1 MVQPI
6 FYSTDERVC
15 KEHLKSFTRGMLDE
29 LPAWGKDCSDLTLK
43 AVLTEYTITGS
54 NLRYSEGYSLVIF
67 VIICLCLCLIVLV
80 GFMQWLDWW
89 RARNERISAKQAD
102 LRRESSSD
110 NEGVAARS

>member
-15 KEHLKSFTRGMLDE
+15 KEHLKSFTPGMLDE

-43 AVLTEYTITGS
+43 VVLKDYTITGQ

-67 VIICLCLCLIVLV
+67 VIICLCLSLIALV
-80 GFMQWLDWW
+80 AFLQWLGWW
-89 RARNERISAKQAD
+89 KARNERISAKQAE
-102 LRRESSSD
+102 LRHANSD
-110 NEGVAARS
+110 NEGVAARA